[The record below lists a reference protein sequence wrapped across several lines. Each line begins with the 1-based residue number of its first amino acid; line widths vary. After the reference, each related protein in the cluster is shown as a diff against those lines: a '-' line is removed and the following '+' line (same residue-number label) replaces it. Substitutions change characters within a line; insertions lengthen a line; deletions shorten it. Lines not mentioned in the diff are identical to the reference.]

1 MLECDT
7 FVLKHNVLCC
17 NKIEVSF
24 LASGSHMLLQSIESS
39 TSNVVSRIEQLSSWM
54 SLLTAF
60 SQRLLLAFVSLSS
73 QSLLVDRETFENCF
87 KFDLLLVEKAFRCR
101 QVLSE

>member
-39 TSNVVSRIEQLSSWM
+39 TSNVVSRIEQLSCWM

-60 SQRLLLAFVSLSS
+60 SQGLLLTFVSLPS